1 MWNFPHIVYYSGGQE
16 NSPVTVTI
24 ILANPN
30 RESFNHAIA
39 ERIHRCLDESNHQIH
54 FHDLYAERFVPVL
67 EIEELRRK
75 FAFDDTI
82 TTHSRHIRESQGL
95 VVIYPDWWGM
105 PPAIL
110 KGWIDRVFRPG
121 FAYEFE
127 GEEFTEKEKV
137 PLLTGKRAMVVTT
150 TNETNPLSQ
159 EAMNTLWRERVFGY
173 TGIGQVDFRCFYG
186 LRESSGRERRR
197 WMDEL
202 CKILE
207 RWAA

>member
-1 MWNFPHIVYYSGGQE
+1 
-16 NSPVTVTI
+16 VTVTI
-24 ILANPN
+24 ILAHPS
-30 RESFNHAIA
+30 RESFNHAIV
-39 ERIHRCLDESNHQIH
+39 EHIRRCLEESNHQIY

-75 FAFDDTI
+75 IAFDDTI
-82 TTHSRHIRESQGL
+82 TIHSRHIKESQGII
-95 VVIYPDWWGM
+95 VVYPDWWGM

-121 FAYEFE
+121 FAYDFE

-150 TNETNPLSQ
+150 TDETNPLSQ

-186 LRESSGRERRR
+186 TRESNGRERRR
-197 WMDEL
+197 WMEEL

-207 RWAA
+207 RWALG